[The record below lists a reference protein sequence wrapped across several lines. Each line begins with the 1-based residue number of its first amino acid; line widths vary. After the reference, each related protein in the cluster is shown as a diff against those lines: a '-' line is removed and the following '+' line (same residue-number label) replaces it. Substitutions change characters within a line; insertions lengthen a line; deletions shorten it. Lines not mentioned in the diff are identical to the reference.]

1 MRPRSGLLVVL
12 ALSGCALLGKGEPL
26 VPRHFSPALEAD
38 PAAPRARP
46 GLQLRLGRV
55 EGWSHLR
62 EPMVVRDAGGE
73 LTLAEGRLW
82 TERPE
87 VYLRRALA
95 RALFEDRGVVEVV
108 SGRAATLEV
117 ELTAFEEVLEPHLA
131 RLEARLSLRD
141 DRLGLL
147 EETFT
152 VEQPV
157 ARAPGADRLH
167 PVVEAFSVAL
177 RTAVARMADR
187 VVARLSEPRLPEPGA
202 R

>member
-1 MRPRSGLLVVL
+1 MRNHLPIVGALLL
-12 ALSGCALLGKGEPL
+12 AGCALLGKGEPL
-26 VPRHFSPALEAD
+26 VWRYYSAEYEGEPAG
-38 PAAPRARP
+38 APGAP
-46 GLQLRLGRV
+46 GPELRLGAV
-55 EGWSHLR
+55 QAWPHLR
-62 EPMVVRDAGGE
+62 ERMVVRRADRE
-73 LTLAEGRLW
+73 LAYLEDRRW